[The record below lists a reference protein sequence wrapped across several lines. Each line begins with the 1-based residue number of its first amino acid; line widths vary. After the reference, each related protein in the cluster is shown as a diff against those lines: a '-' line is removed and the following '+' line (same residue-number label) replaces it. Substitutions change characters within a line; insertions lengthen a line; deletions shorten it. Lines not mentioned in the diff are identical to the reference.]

1 MVPAFVHETKDE
13 LAILFRMTLEEHR
26 YTHGVPACW
35 ARESNAS
42 CTTTGDAVIHLEV
55 VDVID
60 PKCRVHELELRLSIH
75 VRSILPRMLDVLQS
89 LERLVALEATSVH
102 VLAHE
107 RVVNCDVTY
116 VGQIVAELA
125 WWFEVP
131 ASGLVGK
138 RITHVFWCL

>member
-1 MVPAFVHETKDE
+1 
-13 LAILFRMTLEEHR
+13 
-26 YTHGVPACW
+26 
-35 ARESNAS
+35 
-42 CTTTGDAVIHLEV
+42 
-55 VDVID
+55 
-60 PKCRVHELELRLSIH
+60 
-75 VRSILPRMLDVLQS
+75 MLDVLQS
-89 LERLVALEATSVH
+89 LERLVALEATSVQ